1 MKCIQ
6 PATTAPARICLRP
19 GVASLSRNH
28 GCYTERVLSSLKRV
42 LLWDFPRA
50 SWQYDVIVGVILL
63 FIFLTPRGWFRDQP
77 RTPQSSAI
85 SLLPGSY
92 WLEPALLSDVAEDQ
106 QKARAASILQARYK
120 KRQTVTQLQP
130 IYNSERELQG
140 FIVFTRP

>member
-1 MKCIQ
+1 
-6 PATTAPARICLRP
+6 
-19 GVASLSRNH
+19 
-28 GCYTERVLSSLKRV
+28 VLTVLKRV
-42 LLWDFPRA
+42 FLWDFPRA
-50 SWQYDVIVGVILL
+50 SWQYDVIVAVLL
-63 FIFLTPRGWFRDQP
+63 AFIFLTPRGWFRDQP

-92 WLEPALLSDVAEDQ
+92 WLEPELLSDVPENERAS
-106 QKARAASILQARYK
+106 RAASLLQTRYK

>member
-1 MKCIQ
+1 
-6 PATTAPARICLRP
+6 
-19 GVASLSRNH
+19 
-28 GCYTERVLSSLKRV
+28 V

-50 SWQYDVIVGVILL
+50 SWQYDVIVAVILL
-63 FIFLTPRGWFRDQP
+63 FIFLTPRDWFRDQP

-92 WLEPALLSDVAEDQ
+92 WLEPELLSDTPEDQ
-106 QKARAASILQARYK
+106 RSSKAASILQAKYK

-140 FIVFTRP
+140 FIVFARP